1 MFSNEGL
8 CDDSW
13 HTIKVLREGP
23 RLILQ
28 IDNDEPVTGNYLS
41 FFLFCLY
48 NITNFH
54 NFISSVDHSN
64 INYIIF
70 IILLINSKIKKAC

>member
-8 CDDSW
+8 CDNNW

-28 IDNDEPVTGNYLS
+28 VDNDEPVTGIK
-41 FFLFCLY
+41 FL
-48 NITNFH
+48 
-54 NFISSVDHSN
+54 SN
-64 INYIIF
+64 IYAYRYKLSLDHLFN
-70 IILLINSKIKKAC
+70 N

>member
-8 CDDSW
+8 CDNNW

-28 IDNDEPVTGNYLS
+28 IDNDEPVTGISN
-41 FFLFCLY
+41 FFQ
-48 NITNFH
+48 
-54 NFISSVDHSN
+54 
-64 INYIIF
+64 
-70 IILLINSKIKKAC
+70 KIMLNVEP